1 MPEPTPDQLFQQ
13 AYQQCQAGNT
23 SEESNVLTVTVE
35 TRGHTFHLPDVLIGT
50 GLSLVVTSDQ
60 PVVVESALYLS
71 DPRYGAAASPGV
83 PIAGD
88 LPFPETVVA
97 AKPPPTT
104 TTTAPPPAPGS
115 TETAGP
121 GATTTPTG

>member
-1 MPEPTPDQLFQQ
+1 M
-13 AYQQCQAGNT
+13 
-23 SEESNVLTVTVE
+23 
-35 TRGHTFHLPDVLIGT
+35 
-50 GLSLVVTSDQ
+50 
-60 PVVVESALYLS
+60 VESALYLS